1 MTSLFG
7 LGLHSFVPPCS
18 LAIKT
23 LNPPRALIPDGYEVI
38 QSTDSEGGRALQ
50 KAHNDR
56 TKSARH
62 EVRTTELGELRRA
75 RYPRDDLRT
84 RGDDV
89 ISAHE
94 GAAHNRQRKGTS
106 DQLLTPTS
114 RANHG
119 CDLEAGRIAM
129 AGRDDEAQFYSAGA
143 PQQHCSYYWTNCGRP
158 LLGDVFDDAGLVA
171 DRIHMARVLKNESR
185 KPHGSRAK
193 CTHIARLA
201 ESGDVDMAFT
211 AKLWERLQDHTYAEA
226 QRILLGAQLT
236 SCRNLTNL
244 KPCQDGDFI
253 RDTVSALHGGGR
265 ECLFCNCQRG
275 DRAHWSHDC
284 PASRPELAQKDRNVA
299 ACLAFMGFCFWFD
312 PPARWRVQLRI
323 EELRQCGF
331 QLHDQDPTLLVGPQD
346 RRPDRGMT
354 VPGDRASVLLG
365 LWDRTST
372 TAFPDTMHRVLE
384 EVVSGF
390 SVGHNIHPAE
400 FDIVG
405 HIPCELR
412 CWFRENFSL
421 EQEILTTAIT
431 ASHVFASPP
440 RVLGAEWRAGDWASV
455 SDSPL
460 TDVDAARAWTKP
472 CLAVLNEH
480 SKGCLSRLFR

>member
-1 MTSLFG
+1 MHRHVQSGCPPAYMLDVNALVEATLRPLAREFSGMPTRAQQDLIANLENQGATKTRETMESLEQARFLPYHDLQQWVGMTYNVVAPYGPDRYTHTVDRYTPAAEGHNAALHVCQSPGDRFLTLTRNTVRDYVMLHHG
-7 LGLHSFVPPCS
+7 LGGRATFELARIVHLARGSILARQLGLPSPESPSVCPCVLNRPCS
-18 LAIKT
+18 LSKT
-23 LNPPRALIPDGYEVI
+23 HTFLTPEYFAALRALPAKNPTSWQGMQEPTRPDKWTCVCGGVFESELALDLHAASELGGLLHDRPPECRPRLGGASILIDATNPNPYGAVIAACAARFPSRSLNYESSTSTEIRQYAAGLEAFRALIPDGYEVI

-84 RGDDV
+84 RGVDV

-193 CTHIARLA
+193 CTHIA
-201 ESGDVDMAFT
+201 
-211 AKLWERLQDHTYAEA
+211 
-226 QRILLGAQLT
+226 
-236 SCRNLTNL
+236 
-244 KPCQDGDFI
+244 
-253 RDTVSALHGGGR
+253 
-265 ECLFCNCQRG
+265 
-275 DRAHWSHDC
+275 
-284 PASRPELAQKDRNVA
+284 
-299 ACLAFMGFCFWFD
+299 
-312 PPARWRVQLRI
+312 PARGI
-323 EELRQCGF
+323 
-331 QLHDQDPTLLVGPQD
+331 
-346 RRPDRGMT
+346 RG
-354 VPGDRASVLLG
+354 
-365 LWDRTST
+365 
-372 TAFPDTMHRVLE
+372 
-384 EVVSGF
+384 
-390 SVGHNIHPAE
+390 
-400 FDIVG
+400 
-405 HIPCELR
+405 C
-412 CWFRENFSL
+412 
-421 EQEILTTAIT
+421 
-431 ASHVFASPP
+431 
-440 RVLGAEWRAGDWASV
+440 
-455 SDSPL
+455 
-460 TDVDAARAWTKP
+460 
-472 CLAVLNEH
+472 
-480 SKGCLSRLFR
+480 